1 MKNIFNHPKYG
12 QIIVTESFWTGKKNV
27 IINGRSL
34 QKNDKNS
41 FMFKDEEETV
51 LVFIEGNIMKGTT
64 LFVNKEQYI
73 ITPKPKW
80 YEYVLAIMIAPFI
93 IAWGNSVPL
102 CRIFPIVGGAIGGG
116 IGGAFLV
123 LSFYLMLKV
132 RKPIYKVLIGLGM
145 FALAVFVAHIVALII
160 LSMMV

>member
-12 QIIVTESFWTGKKNV
+12 QIIVTESLWTGKKNV
-27 IINGRSL
+27 MINGRLL
-34 QKNDKNS
+34 QKIDKNS

-51 LVFIEGNIMKGTT
+51 QVFIEGSITKGTT

-80 YEYVLAIMIAPFI
+80 YEYVLAIMITPFI
-93 IAWGNSVPL
+93 IVWGNSVPL
-102 CRIFPIVGGAIGGG
+102 CRIFPIAGGAIGGG

-132 RKPIYKVLIGLGM
+132 RKPIYKVLIGLEM
-145 FALAVFVAHIVALII
+145 FALAVLLAHRVALII